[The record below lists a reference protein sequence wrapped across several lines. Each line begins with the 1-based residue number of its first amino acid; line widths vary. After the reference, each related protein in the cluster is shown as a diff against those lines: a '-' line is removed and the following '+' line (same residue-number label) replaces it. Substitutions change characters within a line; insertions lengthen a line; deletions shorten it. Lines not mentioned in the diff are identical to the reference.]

1 MVSRAERINQLVQRE
16 VSIALGKEIDFSND
30 ALVTLTRVDTS
41 ANLIQARVFISV
53 FPENKTKKIL
63 EILEKR
69 VYHFQQI
76 FNKRVKMRPVPK
88 LIFVAEKQTVEAGRV
103 DELLA
108 QIKREHPFASN
119 NK

>member
-1 MVSRAERINQLVQRE
+1 MVSRAERVNQLIQKE
-16 VSIALGKEIDFSND
+16 ISATLGKEIDFSND

-41 ANLIQARVFISV
+41 ANLIQAKVFISV
-53 FPENKTKKIL
+53 FPEDKTEKVL
-63 EILEKR
+63 EILQKR

-88 LIFVAEKQTVEAGRV
+88 LIFTTEKQTIEAGRI

-108 QIKREHPFASN
+108 QIKKEHPQ
-119 NK
+119 